1 MKKSLSIKAKT
12 KKMKKLKIAQIAPLW
27 ETIPPKKYGGIEI
40 MIDVIIKELIKR
52 GHEVTLFASGNSKTK
67 AKLESVFP
75 KSLFEMKVDWYHR
88 SQNLINAANAFST
101 ENKFDII
108 HNHTGDNGLLFSQTT
123 KTPVLTTLHN
133 VLPDSKQ
140 KKSDEYIAL
149 KYFSR
154 KTNFVSISFDQR
166 THTDIKFNY
175 IDTVYNGININDF
188 SFNPK
193 PKDYLVWLG
202 RIHYGKGLWNA
213 VNAAKIS
220 KEKLIIA
227 GNITCETDEKYFQ
240 SIQPMI
246 DGKQI
251 KYIGEI
257 SSKKKN
263 ELLGGAKAVLFPT
276 IWEEPFGLVMIEAM
290 ACGTP
295 IIGFNKGSVF
305 EVVKNR
311 KTGFVVKDDKEMIKA
326 IKNIDKIDRAECRE
340 HVEKH
345 FTIEKMVDRYE
356 GVYEKVIKN
365 YKKK

>member
-1 MKKSLSIKAKT
+1 
-12 KKMKKLKIAQIAPLW
+12 MKKLKIAQIAPLW

-40 MIDVIIKELIKR
+40 MIDKITNELLKR

-67 AKLESVFP
+67 AKLRSVFP

-101 ENKFDII
+101 VNDFDII
-108 HNHTGDNGLLFSQTT
+108 HNHTGDNGLLFSEIS

-133 VLPDSKQ
+133 VLPGSKQ
-140 KKSDEYIAL
+140 KSSDEYITM

-175 IDTVYNGININDF
+175 VDTIYNGINLKDF
-188 SFNPK
+188 TFNPK

-227 GNITCETDEKYFQ
+227 GNITCETDEEYFQ
-240 SIQPMI
+240 SVKPMI
-246 DGKQI
+246 DGKQV
-251 KYIGEI
+251 KYIGEVGL
-257 SSKKKN
+257 KKKN
-263 ELLGGAKAVLFPT
+263 ELLSNAKAVLFPT
-276 IWEEPFGLVMIEAM
+276 IWEEPFGLVMTEAM
-290 ACGTP
+290 ATGTP
-295 IIGFNKGSVF
+295 VIGFKKGSVP
-305 EVVKNR
+305 EVIKNG
-311 KTGFVVKDDKEMIKA
+311 KTGFVVKNDKEMIKA
-326 IKNIDKIDRAECRE
+326 IKKIDKIDRTECRK
-340 HVEKH
+340 HVENN
-345 FTIEKMVDRYE
+345 FTIEKMVDGYE
-356 GVYEKVIKN
+356 RVYEKIINKSKN
-365 YKKK
+365 